1 MGRLTGVLRTEA
13 TGPARLVLMTER
25 PQDSG
30 LGEERVPGP
39 RWRGKLH
46 EEIWPKMDV
55 SRKVASVAELVL
67 KSVFQGS

>member
-1 MGRLTGVLRTEA
+1 
-13 TGPARLVLMTER
+13 MTER

-46 EEIWPKMDV
+46 EEIWPEMDV
-55 SRKVASVAELVL
+55 SRKVASVAELAL
-67 KSVFQGS
+67 KSVLQGS